1 MDAGRLA
8 TIPFF
13 AALDEDVLAS
23 VAESAFEVEA
33 AEGEQLALEGDFGYA
48 LYAIESGTADVSA
61 DGRSLGSLG
70 PGDVF
75 GEIAVLASGRRTATV
90 VATTPMRLIALFK
103 RDVWAL
109 ERRDPAAAARLRELV
124 DEASRAHRL
133 TRALRYGPHGGSDL
147 GLPRLAGHTRR
158 ADGPLRRQHDV
169 RGAPDVAAAP
179 SSCSTPAPASA
190 TSAEPSSAA

>member
-1 MDAGRLA
+1 MDADRLA

-13 AALDEDVLAS
+13 AALDEAVLAS

-33 AEGEQLALEGDFGYA
+33 VEGEQLALEGDFGYA

-61 DGRSLGSLG
+61 DGKALGSLG

-109 ERRDPAAAARLRELV
+109 ERRDPAAATRLRELV
-124 DEASRAHRL
+124 EKR
-133 TRALRYGPHGGSDL
+133 RALTG
-147 GLPRLAGHTRR
+147 
-158 ADGPLRRQHDV
+158 
-169 RGAPDVAAAP
+169 
-179 SSCSTPAPASA
+179 
-190 TSAEPSSAA
+190 

>member
-13 AALDEDVLAS
+13 AALDEEVLAS

-33 AEGEQLALEGDFGYA
+33 AAGEQLALEGDFGYA

-61 DGRSLGSLG
+61 DGKSLGSLG

-124 DEASRAHRL
+124 TKR
-133 TRALRYGPHGGSDL
+133 RALTG
-147 GLPRLAGHTRR
+147 
-158 ADGPLRRQHDV
+158 
-169 RGAPDVAAAP
+169 
-179 SSCSTPAPASA
+179 
-190 TSAEPSSAA
+190 

>member
-13 AALDEDVLAS
+13 AALDDAVLAS

-61 DGRSLGSLG
+61 DGKRLGSLG
-70 PGDVF
+70 PGEVF

-124 DEASRAHRL
+124 E
-133 TRALRYGPHGGSDL
+133 
-147 GLPRLAGHTRR
+147 TRR
-158 ADGPLRRQHDV
+158 TLNG
-169 RGAPDVAAAP
+169 
-179 SSCSTPAPASA
+179 
-190 TSAEPSSAA
+190 

>member
-124 DEASRAHRL
+124 MKR
-133 TRALRYGPHGGSDL
+133 RALTG
-147 GLPRLAGHTRR
+147 
-158 ADGPLRRQHDV
+158 
-169 RGAPDVAAAP
+169 
-179 SSCSTPAPASA
+179 
-190 TSAEPSSAA
+190 

>member
-1 MDAGRLA
+1 VEADRLA

-13 AALDEDVLAS
+13 AALDEEVLAS

-33 AEGEQLALEGDFGYA
+33 VEGEQLALEGDFGYA
-48 LYAIESGTADVSA
+48 LYAIESGTADVSS
-61 DGRSLGSLG
+61 DGKALGSLG

-124 DEASRAHRL
+124 VKR
-133 TRALRYGPHGGSDL
+133 RALTG
-147 GLPRLAGHTRR
+147 
-158 ADGPLRRQHDV
+158 
-169 RGAPDVAAAP
+169 
-179 SSCSTPAPASA
+179 
-190 TSAEPSSAA
+190 